1 MATEISENTQLKL
14 DLKTIGIIVAGAI
27 SLASMYFVM
36 AADIEEAKQLPKS
49 PVSEVEFKY
58 KDEMI
63 RKTIELTQKDV
74 EAIKSDVESMKITL
88 EKLDER
94 LYEISRNQ

>member
-36 AADIEEAKQLPKS
+36 AADIEKAKSYLFLRLVKLNLN
-49 PVSEVEFKY
+49 
-58 KDEMI
+58 I
-63 RKTIELTQKDV
+63 KT
-74 EAIKSDVESMKITL
+74 
-88 EKLDER
+88 R
-94 LYEISRNQ
+94 

>member
-1 MATEISENTQLKL
+1 MATQISENTQLKL
-14 DLKTIGIIVAGAI
+14 DLKTIGIIIAGAI

-36 AADIEEAKQLPKS
+36 AADIEEAKQLPKA

-74 EAIKSDVESMKITL
+74 ETIKTDVESMKNTL

-94 LYEISRNQ
+94 LYDLAR

>member
-1 MATEISENTQLKL
+1 MATQISENTQLKL
-14 DLKTIGIIVAGAI
+14 DLKTIGIIIAGAI

-36 AADIEEAKQLPKS
+36 AADIEEAKQLPKA
-49 PVSEVEFKY
+49 PVSEVEFRY

-74 EAIKSDVESMKITL
+74 ETIKTDVESMKSTL

-94 LYEISRNQ
+94 LYDLQRR

>member
-36 AADIEEAKQLPKS
+36 AADIEEAKKLPVP
-49 PVSEVEFKY
+49 PVGIVSC
-58 KDEMI
+58 I
-63 RKTIELTQKDV
+63 
-74 EAIKSDVESMKITL
+74 
-88 EKLDER
+88 
-94 LYEISRNQ
+94 